1 MVDQLG
7 QYAIDIVMLFVALG
21 TIAAVRDD
29 SSGMGLEFMEGL
41 RTIGILFV
49 PVGAVLAAAPLLSA
63 FIAKFI
69 APLFVA
75 LGADPGMAATTLISV
90 DMGGYQMADALSASR
105 EHWIIASFNGFLL
118 GPHVVFTIP
127 VALAMLPKRD
137 HRYLALGMMA
147 GLITIPL
154 ALFFGLGIA
163 ALTHP
168 MIRPIVA
175 TDAER
180 TYRLAI
186 TFTQIAHDLIPLT
199 IIVAAIVL
207 GLRFVPDLMVKG
219 FMIFG
224 RIADAA
230 IKLILGAC
238 IIEYFTGVF
247 RFLFGSWPFDPL
259 LADKA
264 NLIRG
269 LEIAGYI
276 GIMLAGAFPM
286 VYFIRKY
293 CGGPLERAGRLIGFS
308 TAGSGGIIAT
318 TANPL
323 TLFRMIP
330 EMDARNKVMT
340 IAYAVCGSWVLGDS
354 LAFISNFQPSLI
366 VPLMTGKLVAACCG
380 IVVARWLAVPRAI
393 KFEQEERI
401 NDKAAASDLP
411 SPHMQ
416 ALEGAML

>member
-1 MVDQLG
+1 MNQLG

-21 TIAAVRDD
+21 AIAAVHDD

-41 RTIGILFV
+41 RTIGVLFA

-127 VALAMLPKRD
+127 VALAMLPRRD

-154 ALFFGLGIA
+154 ALFIGLGIA
-163 ALTHP
+163 ALTQP

-175 TDAER
+175 TDAEQ

-186 TFTQIAHDLIPLT
+186 TFTEIARDLIPLT
-199 IIVAAIVL
+199 IIVGVIVL

-224 RIADAA
+224 RTADAA

-293 CGGPLERAGRLIGFS
+293 CSGAIERAGRLLGFS
-308 TAGSGGIIAT
+308 SAGSGGIIAT

-323 TLFRMIP
+323 TLFRTIP

-380 IVVARWLAVPRAI
+380 IIVARWLAVPRAM
-393 KFEQEERI
+393 KFEEEDRM
-401 NDKAAASDLP
+401 NDTEAAPDLLP
-411 SPHMQ
+411 SHMQ
-416 ALEGAML
+416 ALEGAMR

>member
-1 MVDQLG
+1 MEQLG
-7 QYAIDIVMLFVALG
+7 QYTIYVVMVFVALG
-21 TIAAVRDD
+21 CLAAVRDD

-49 PVGAVLAAAPLLSA
+49 PVGAVLAAAPLLSI
-63 FIAKFI
+63 FISKFI
-69 APLFVA
+69 APVFVA

-90 DMGGYQMADALSASR
+90 DMGGYQMAGALSASR
-105 EHWIIASFNGFLL
+105 EHWVIATFNGFLL

-137 HRYLALGMMA
+137 HRYLALGMMS

-154 ALFFGLGIA
+154 ALFIGLGIA

-168 MIRPIVA
+168 IIRPVVS
-175 TDAER
+175 TNAEQ

-186 TFTQIAHDLIPLT
+186 TFGEIARDLTPLT
-199 IIVAAIVL
+199 IIVVAIVL
-207 GLRFVPDLMVKG
+207 GLRFIPDLMVKG
-219 FMIFG
+219 FMGFG
-224 RIADAA
+224 RIADAG
-230 IKLILGAC
+230 IKLVLGAC

-247 RFLFGSWPFDPL
+247 GSLFGAWPFDPL
-259 LADKA
+259 LADQA

-286 VYFIRKY
+286 VYAIRKY
-293 CGGPLERAGRLIGFS
+293 CGGPLERLGSLIGLS
-308 TAGSGGIIAT
+308 SAGSGGVIAT

-340 IAYAVCGSWVLGDS
+340 IAYAVCGSWALGDS

-366 VPLMTGKLVAACCG
+366 VPLMTGKLIAAFCA
-380 IVVARWLAVPRAI
+380 IFVARWLSVPRAL
-393 KFEQEERI
+393 KFEGEDRLGEAEASVAV
-401 NDKAAASDLP
+401 KA
-411 SPHMQ
+411 PHLQ
-416 ALEGAML
+416 ALEGAIL

>member
-1 MVDQLG
+1 MEQLG
-7 QYAIDIVMLFVALG
+7 QYAIYVVMVFVALG
-21 TIAAVRDD
+21 CIAAVRDD
-29 SSGMGLEFMEGL
+29 SAGMGLEFMEGL

-63 FIAKFI
+63 FITKFI
-69 APLFVA
+69 APAFVA

-105 EHWIIASFNGFLL
+105 EHWIIAAFNGFLL

-137 HRYLALGMMA
+137 HRYLALGMMS

-154 ALFFGLGIA
+154 ALFLGLGFA
-163 ALTHP
+163 AITHP
-168 MIRPIVA
+168 IIRPIVS
-175 TDAER
+175 TDAR
-180 TYRLAI
+180 QSYRLMI
-186 TFTQIAHDLIPLT
+186 TFAEIARDLVPLT

-207 GLRFVPDLMVKG
+207 GLRFIPDLMVRG

-224 RIADAA
+224 RVADAG

-247 RFLFGSWPFDPL
+247 RIVFGAWPFDPL
-259 LADKA
+259 LADQS

-286 VYFIRKY
+286 VYAIRKY
-293 CGGPLERAGRLIGFS
+293 CGGPIERLGRLIGLS
-308 TAGSGGIIAT
+308 GPGSGGIIAT

-340 IAYAVCGSWVLGDS
+340 IAYAVCGSWALGDS

-366 VPLMTGKLVAACCG
+366 VPLMTGKLLAAFCA
-380 IVVARWLAVPRAI
+380 IFVARWLSVPRAL
-393 KFEQEERI
+393 KFEEEDRQR
-401 NDKAAASDLP
+401 DAQAAIAAKNA
-411 SPHMQ
+411 HVQ